1 MWGENKMAL
10 SREEHEAL
18 LTELADG
25 NVEESRK
32 YEILQSLRNDSIAH
46 HEDFEDMTNK
56 VATLTEDNKQLQ
68 IANSRLFREQYTN
81 EETDEEVIE
90 QDFSESITVSDL
102 EESVK

>member
-1 MWGENKMAL
+1 MAL

-46 HEDFEDMTNK
+46 HEDFEDMTNT
-56 VATLTEDNKQLQ
+56 VNQLTEDNKQLQ
-68 IANSRLFREQYTN
+68 IANSRLFREQYSN
-81 EETDEEVIE
+81 AETDEEEIE

-102 EESVK
+102 EESTK